1 MPKGLVTIDQ
11 KAARSIA
18 IELFALMRKELM
30 RIDVAAI
37 MPDEYLNLK
46 EAAAFLGCSETTLY
60 KKAKKGEVPGA
71 KAGGS
76 WRFPRRDLE
85 KYMRREP
92 LKQ

>member
-18 IELFALMRKELM
+18 IELFSLMRKELM

-60 KKAKKGEVPGA
+60 ERRLNKIYSENKK
-71 KAGGS
+71 
-76 WRFPRRDLE
+76 
-85 KYMRREP
+85 
-92 LKQ
+92 